1 MEGQRKTVES
11 YGRQEEKVL
20 LVLQEENPTQTQEEE
35 AHW

>member
-1 MEGQRKTVES
+1 MEES

-20 LVLQEENPTQTQEEE
+20 LVLQEENPTKSQEEE